1 MTLKSRNLPV
11 AAVVAAAVEVVAVV
25 TAVEAAAAAA
35 AGSFAFAEVDPFA
48 AGPFPFVVG
57 GWVSFAELVLGN
69 EDLLVAV
76 VDSFAVA
83 GPSQFVV
90 GASVAASY
98 VVAEP

>member
-25 TAVEAAAAAA
+25 TVVEAAA

-90 GASVAASY
+90 GASVAASF